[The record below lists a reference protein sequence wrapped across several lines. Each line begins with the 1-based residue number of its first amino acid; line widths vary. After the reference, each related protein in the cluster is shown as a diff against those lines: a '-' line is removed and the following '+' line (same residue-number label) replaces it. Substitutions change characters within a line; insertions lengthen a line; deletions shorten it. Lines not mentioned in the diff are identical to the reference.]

1 MYKYF
6 MLAVF
11 GLFIGT
17 NSYAANP
24 LVEIK
29 TSAGAFTVELY
40 PEKSPKTVEN
50 FLAYVKSGFYKDTV
64 FHRVIKGFMIQGGGM
79 TTDLQPKPTQP
90 PIPNEAA
97 NGLKNLRG
105 TLAMARTNDVDS
117 ATAQFFVNLESNAFL
132 DHVKGRPDLYGY
144 SVFGKVLKGMDV
156 VEKIGET
163 RTGTVGPHADVP
175 LQPIVIE
182 TMTLLPNTKTT
193 PQKRKKNG

>member
-1 MYKYF
+1 
-6 MLAVF
+6 MLAII
-11 GLFIGT
+11 GLLIGA

-29 TSAGAFTVELY
+29 TTAGAFTVELY
-40 PEKSPKTVEN
+40 PEQSPKTVEN
-50 FLAYVKSGFYKDTV
+50 FLAYVKSGFYRDTV

-79 TTDLQPKPTQP
+79 TTDLQAKPTQP
-90 PIPNEAA
+90 PIHNEAA

-105 TLAMARTNDVDS
+105 TLAMARTSDADS
-117 ATAQFFVNLESNAFL
+117 ATAQFFINLESNAFL
-132 DHVKGRPDLYGY
+132 DHVKSRPDLYGY

-163 RTGTVGPHADVP
+163 RTGIVGPYADVP

-182 TMTLLPNTKTT
+182 TMTIVPNTKPTT
-193 PQKRKKNG
+193 KKGKKNG